1 MAMMMHPGLP
11 LYWGIF
17 VGVFMLI
24 IGSWA
29 IFVPLPLTEL
39 KQQYR
44 YTLTQIPVIGHWFV
58 ALTATPIVLFILKL
72 LFLLLFLLVIISGLQ
87 GTALP
92 ERNIATLLTWNIWWT
107 GIIVSI
113 FFIGS
118 AWCAVC
124 PWDTLATWLVRRRAW
139 KRAIPSN
146 SLNLVIPPFLRTIWF
161 ALAMF
166 IGLTWLELGLG
177 VTTSPYITALLAL
190 VMVILS
196 TLSLALFE
204 RKAFCRYF
212 CPVGR
217 TVGFYSQLA
226 PIELRPINIATCEKC
241 TTLDCYHG
249 NQTVEPCPTYLLMGN
264 LTQNTYCT
272 SCGNC
277 TQSCPHHNISWR
289 FRPQSLEAK
298 ISARPHWDEAW
309 FMLGLLSLTAFHG
322 ITMLSVWE
330 EWLYAF
336 ARIIG
341 DNTRQLL
348 WSFSIG
354 LFASMLILLI
364 IYAMCVTAVYYFN
377 AEKVAF
383 KRLFSTFAFVTLPL
397 AFAYHLAHNLNH
409 LLRESQGF
417 WTVLF
422 NPLGKGA
429 QPLSMAEIHARHAN
443 ILIPEWLLFGIQGG
457 LMMFGFW
464 VAVQVIRYRGHS
476 ALNTHRAFSLIP
488 LILFAVIITVFHL
501 WVLMQPMMM
510 RM

>member
-1 MAMMMHPGLP
+1 MSMMMHPGLP
-11 LYWGIF
+11 DYWGIA
-17 VGVFMLI
+17 VGVFMFI
-24 IGSWA
+24 IGTWA
-29 IFVPLPLTEL
+29 VIVPLPLIAYAYHYNL
-39 KQQYR
+39 NK
-44 YTLTQIPVIGHWFV
+44 IPFIGNWIKAF
-58 ALTATPIVLFILKL
+58 TASPIPLFILKL
-72 LFLLLFLLVIISGLQ
+72 LFVILFLLVIVSGLM
-87 GTALP
+87 GTVLP

-107 GIIVSI
+107 GIIIAI

-124 PWDTLATWLVRRRAW
+124 PWDTLATWLVRRRLW
-139 KRAIPSN
+139 KRAYPNN
-146 SLNLVIPPFLRTIWF
+146 SLNLTVPHLLRNIWP
-161 ALAMF
+161 ALFMF

-196 TLSLALFE
+196 TISLALYE

-226 PIELRPINIATCEKC
+226 PIELRPINDIVCEGCK
-241 TTLDCYHG
+241 TLECYHG
-249 NQTVEPCPTYLLMGN
+249 SQTVDPCPTYLLMGS
-264 LTQNTYCT
+264 LMQNTYCT

-289 FRPQSLEAK
+289 LRPQSLEAK
-298 ISARPHWDEAW
+298 VSARPHWDEAW

-322 ITMLSVWE
+322 VTMLPIWE
-330 EWLYAF
+330 EWLSQLG
-336 ARIIG
+336 RLIG
-341 DNTRQLL
+341 DTSGQLL
-348 WSFSIG
+348 WSFSLG
-354 LFASMLILLI
+354 LIASMLIVILI
-364 IYAMCVTAVYYFN
+364 YTLCIGLVYVFSSRS
-377 AEKVAF
+377 VSF
-383 KRLFSTFAFVTLPL
+383 KRLFSNLAFITLPL

-417 WTVLF
+417 WAVLF
-422 NPLGKGA
+422 NPLGKGT

-443 ILIPEWLLFGIQGG
+443 ILIPESLLFTIQGG

-464 VAVQVIRYRGHS
+464 VAIQVIRHRGKGS
-476 ALNTHRAFSLIP
+476 LDSTKAFALIP
-488 LILFAVIITVFHL
+488 MIAFAVIITAFHL